1 MIPRQYIKGFA
12 ISRPKIAEFFDFEPD
27 SPMEEFA
34 IYETIR
40 WLNRD
45 AFMFIA
51 CGMKPDGTRRLV
63 IVLDDD
69 DDEETL
75 KGRPPK
81 TFRSSIE
88 AVLPVLDGRDIWE
101 RTA

>member
-1 MIPRQYIKGFA
+1 
-12 ISRPKIAEFFDFEPD
+12 
-27 SPMEEFA
+27 MEESA

-51 CGMKPDGTRRLV
+51 CGIKPDGTRRLV
-63 IVLDDD
+63 IVFDNDDNED
-69 DDEETL
+69 KL
-75 KGRPPK
+75 KGRPQKP
-81 TFRSSIE
+81 FGPSLNAI
-88 AVLPVLDGRDIWE
+88 LPVLDGPDIWE